1 MLILAWIFRRL
12 GRLRWPIVW
21 LGSPKFVLGV
31 NAVIV
36 NERGEVWLQ
45 QHRFWQDQ
53 AWGLPGG
60 MVKSGESLEHALAR
74 EIKEETGKSCRVGKL
89 ICSEFWFGR
98 GLSLCYEVTLGDEPL
113 RLDTNEIIQGDYFA
127 IDALPRPMLPQHRK
141 LLHQIF
147 EERAA

>member
-60 MVKSGESLEHALAR
+60 MLSQENRLSMPWLAR
-74 EIKEETGKSCRVGKL
+74 SKKKRVKAVG
-89 ICSEFWFGR
+89 WA
-98 GLSLCYEVTLGDEPL
+98 
-113 RLDTNEIIQGDYFA
+113 N
-127 IDALPRPMLPQHRK
+127 
-141 LLHQIF
+141 
-147 EERAA
+147 